1 MVRKNYIEVF
11 DIDQEDTRIMNDISN
26 REFTL
31 AEIKKKYDKTRVD
44 RLLRG
49 LKEMEV
55 LIEVGKTKNK
65 IGRGMKIFKIKFPE
79 QKLYHSGKRQRF
91 FKVQKTPLF
100 K

>member
-1 MVRKNYIEVF
+1 MVGKYYVEVF
-11 DIDQEDTRIMNDISN
+11 DMDLEDTKIMNDIVN

-31 AEIKKKYDKTRVD
+31 AEIKKEYDKTRID

-49 LKEMEV
+49 LKEMSV
-55 LIEVGKTKNK
+55 LVEIGETKNK
-65 IGRGMKIFKIKFPE
+65 IGRGMKIFKIKF
-79 QKLYHSGKRQRF
+79 KKDVLYHSGKRQRF